1 VSSER
6 PTLAELIRAA
16 IETRLA
22 DTHTA
27 LVGEVQ
33 AFDAAAQTVDVQPV
47 VSSVLVDRDGN
58 RLVESLPLLTSVP
71 VAFPRAGGYFISMPV
86 AKGDTVLLVC
96 ADTSIAK
103 WRETGRV
110 STPTKTEPPA
120 EERSHDLSDAI
131 AIPGVFASTSAL
143 ADVSSDSMIFGKDG
157 GLQIKIDDDADL
169 IHLGDPTSTDFL
181 AKYTELRSKLGI
193 LQSAYDL
200 HTHLSSSPGNPSSA
214 PTPLLTG
221 AWPGSAFSTAKVKG
235 E

>member
-1 VSSER
+1 MSSER

-16 IETRLA
+16 IDARLA

-71 VAFPRAGGYFISMPV
+71 VAFPRAGGYFISLPIT
-86 AKGDTVLLVC
+86 KGDTVLLVC
-96 ADTSIAK
+96 ADTAIAK

-131 AIPGVFASTSAL
+131 AIPGVYPTTSAL
-143 ADVSSDSMIFGKDG
+143 ADVSTDSMMLGKDG

-169 IHLGDPTSTDFL
+169 IYLGAPGSTDFL
-181 AKYTELRSKLGI
+181 ATYTDLKSQLST
-193 LQSAYDL
+193 LQEAYDI
-200 HTHLSSSPGNPSSA
+200 HVHVAGTGV
-214 PTPLLTG
+214 PTVLLTT
-221 AWPGSAFSTAKVKG
+221 AWPGTGFSTSKVKG